1 MMSDSLKT
9 SLSAFVDGEA
19 STDESSQVLQ
29 QLAEDEELR
38 TEWKNFHSIA
48 AVLRNEDVSNLP
60 SPTDW
65 DALAEALPAN
75 GDVLPFRSRPR
86 VKNMLLH
93 GGIGAGLAACIMV
106 AIFFIFS
113 NNPSESASNFANAN
127 TTEDSVAKALASQD
141 FAQQPRSFDES
152 FEMSTS
158 IVPPEILA
166 DLHQMMWDALLAHDI
181 SRSGIEQ
188 SLMHDANVVSR
199 NVSQEL

>member
-38 TEWKNFHSIA
+38 AEWKNYHSIA
-48 AVLRNEDVSNLP
+48 AVLRNEGISNVQV
-60 SPTDW
+60 PTDW
-65 DALAEALPAN
+65 DALADALPVN
-75 GDVLPFRSRPR
+75 GDVLPFRSRNR
-86 VKNMLLH
+86 VKNMLVH

-106 AIFFIFS
+106 AMFFLFTD
-113 NNPSESASNFANAN
+113 NPSESASNLAKTNA
-127 TTEDSVAKALASQD
+127 TEDSVSNALTSQD
-141 FAQQPRSFDES
+141 FAQQPRSFDS
-152 FEMSTS
+152 PFEMSVS
-158 IVPPEILA
+158 VVPPEILA
-166 DLHQMMWDALLAHDI
+166 DLHQMMLDALLAHDI

-188 SLMHDANVVSR
+188 SLLHDANIISR

>member
-106 AIFFIFS
+106 AIFFIYS
-113 NNPSESASNFANAN
+113 DNPSESASNFANAN
-127 TTEDSVAKALASQD
+127 TTED
-141 FAQQPRSFDES
+141 
-152 FEMSTS
+152 
-158 IVPPEILA
+158 
-166 DLHQMMWDALLAHDI
+166 
-181 SRSGIEQ
+181 
-188 SLMHDANVVSR
+188 
-199 NVSQEL
+199 